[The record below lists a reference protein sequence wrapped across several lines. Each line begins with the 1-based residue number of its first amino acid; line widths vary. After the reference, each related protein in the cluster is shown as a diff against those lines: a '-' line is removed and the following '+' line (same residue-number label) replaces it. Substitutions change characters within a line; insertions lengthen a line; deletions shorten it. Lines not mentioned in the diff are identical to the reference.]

1 VNLLRYTAVAAGCA
15 AATVAA
21 CAPATSASSRARLQK
36 TVQITHGN
44 GPSTHAVISGDR
56 RWARTI
62 AFESD
67 ASNLVRGDSNGWKD
81 VFVVRRRGRFDNRG
95 QMWRP
100 GKVRRVS
107 RSRRG
112 GAADGPSYS
121 PAIGGGFDVGP
132 RCVAFL
138 SDATNLVA
146 GDRNGVTDAFV
157 SSISRGTPKRISL
170 PGRHESMQGTTR
182 VSVSADCSKVAFVTG
197 GRLYV
202 TRVRGRVRP
211 HRVRSVGAAA
221 DPSFAVGR
229 TNDLVF
235 GDRRGAE
242 YVRNGFG
249 RPRLVARGG
258 RNPVLNGVRHRVV
271 AYEKHKAGHWQIAF
285 HALGSRQRYAS
296 IRRPRLG
303 NADSRNPMIGNS
315 GKYVTFE
322 TDATNLGVN
331 ATGRIGDFNDRPDTY
346 LYTDNR
352 KLTLVQSVKEKAVP
366 LNGGGRNPSMSFY
379 ANYLL
384 FDSPAPM
391 NAAEGRHQIF
401 MRYLGPV

>member
-1 VNLLRYTAVAAGCA
+1 MRPARQVALLLACA
-15 AATVAA
+15 AATAAA
-21 CAPATSASSRARLQK
+21 CAPALGVSRRARLQK

-56 RWARTI
+56 RWARAI

-67 ASNLVRGDSNGWKD
+67 ASNLVRGDSNGMRD

-95 QMWRP
+95 QMWKP
-100 GKVRRVS
+100 GKIRRIS

-121 PAIGGGFDVGP
+121 PAISGGFDVGP

-138 SDATNLVA
+138 SDASNLVA
-146 GDRNGVTDAFV
+146 GDRNGTTDAFV

-170 PGRHESMQGTTR
+170 PGRHESAQATTQ
-182 VSVSADCSKVAFVTG
+182 VAVSADCSKVAFVTG

-202 TRVRGRVRP
+202 TRARGRVAP
-211 HRVRSVGAAA
+211 HRVRSSGVAA

-235 GDRRGAE
+235 GDGRGAE

-249 RPRLVARGG
+249 RPRLVGAGG
-258 RNPVLNGVRHRVV
+258 RNPVLNGVRNRVV
-271 AYEKHKAGHWQIAF
+271 AYQKHKSGHWQIAF

-296 IRRPRLG
+296 IRRGRLG
-303 NADSRNPMIGNS
+303 NRDSRNPMIGNS

-331 ATGRIGDFNDRPDTY
+331 STGRIGDFNGRPDAY

-352 KLTLVQSVKEKAVP
+352 RLTLVQSVKEKAVP

-391 NAAEGRHQIF
+391 NAAEGQHQIF